1 MKGIIDIDNHSTI
14 TRYPKEMPIVNF
26 MGHRYKEEYI
36 RSKSTNKTT
45 INDVVKP
52 YDAQLVSRYILESEV
67 LFM

>member
-1 MKGIIDIDNHSTI
+1 
-14 TRYPKEMPIVNF
+14 MPIVNF